1 MVQCLPPNS
10 PHIWPTPAILVTAD
24 VLWGLA
30 GTLLCLVRVPRSLVT
45 RAAPTPPPGQAGE
58 VPGQWFPPFKTH
70 CVPHTHHH
78 LSPIRLSRLLL
89 SLQCLE
95 TLRFSYKQH
104 NTQQKQNIL
113 LPVILPHDL
122 PCSFAGGHCEAQ
134 DAHFARSYRL
144 GLVDGMLATLKLA

>member
-1 MVQCLPPNS
+1 MSCPCSTVPDDTGCTNS
-10 PHIWPTPAILVTAD
+10 TSRSGW
-24 VLWGLA
+24 
-30 GTLLCLVRVPRSLVT
+30 RSPRAVVSS
-45 RAAPTPPPGQAGE
+45 
-58 VPGQWFPPFKTH
+58 FKTH

-134 DAHFARSYRL
+134 DAHLARSYHL
-144 GLVDGMLATLKLA
+144 GLVDGMLATPACLVFELQCILAS